1 MDQRGF
7 SISRLIRS
15 FGYALRGITTAY
27 SKGQVNIKIHTCIA
41 ILAIALSILLSIS
54 AFEWVCVVLCIGI
67 VIAAE
72 ITNSAIETFVD
83 LVSPEWNEKAGMVKD
98 IAAGAVLVLAMMS
111 VVVGVI
117 IFLPK
122 IMALLA

>member
-1 MDQRGF
+1 MDKKGF

-15 FGYALRGITTAY
+15 FGYALRGIATAY
-27 SKGQVNIKIHTCIA
+27 AKGQVNIKIHTCIA
-41 ILAIALSILLSIS
+41 IVAIALSILLSIS
-54 AFEWVCVVLCIGI
+54 AFEWICVVLCIGI

-72 ITNSAIETFVD
+72 MTNSAIETLVD
-83 LVSPEWNEKAGMVKD
+83 LVSPEWNEKAGVVKD
-98 IAAGAVLVLAMMS
+98 IAAGAVLVLATMS
-111 VVVGVI
+111 VVVGAI